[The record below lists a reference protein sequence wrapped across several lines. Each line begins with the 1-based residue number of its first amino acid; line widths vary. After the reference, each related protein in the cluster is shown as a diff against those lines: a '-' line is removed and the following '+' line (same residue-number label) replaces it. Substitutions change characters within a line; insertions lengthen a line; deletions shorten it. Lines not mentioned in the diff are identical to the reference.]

1 MIGND
6 YFDDR
11 NFCAIVPKDGDTSII
26 DTAVYR
32 LFPNPAN
39 ESAIYYY
46 KVKGKNCSGISVNN
60 VLGEKMAKFVLSSDE
75 GYLTIDTHDFPA
87 GVYYLQLENSLQLL
101 NVSVLIK
108 VK

>member
-46 KVKGKNCSGISVNN
+46 KVKGKNFSGISVNN
-60 VLGEKMAKFVLSSDE
+60 VLGEKMAKFDLSSDE
-75 GYLTIDTHDFPA
+75 GYLTIDTHDFRA

-101 NVSVLIK
+101 HVSVLIK